1 MTDDSCTDEPLRCIH
16 EVLNEAVS
24 LTRAESPEDIPR
36 LDVVASAIRATAD
49 DLHID
54 VNDPQILEAV
64 AAGIHFVALRAA
76 AYKTIDVLSD
86 GQFDA
91 VMHVTGELIQTL
103 GLMYVAPPT
112 PSLSSLEAMLP
123 AQKPA
128 AVDG

>member
-1 MTDDSCTDEPLRCIH
+1 MTDDPAKDEPLRCIH

-36 LDVVASAIRATAD
+36 LDVVASAIRSTAD

-54 VNDPQILEAV
+54 VNDPQVLEGV
-64 AAGIHFVALRAA
+64 AAGIHLVALRAA
-76 AYKTIDVLSD
+76 AYMTWGVLSE
-86 GQFDA
+86 GQYDA
-91 VMHVTGELIQTL
+91 VMHVSGELIQTL

-112 PSLSSLEAMLP
+112 PSLSTLEAMMP
-123 AQKPA
+123 AQRT